1 MPAVASA
8 MPLIVDREADDTAVN
23 GSHRRMSITMGFVS
37 RLASVSPISL
47 AVLYCCRCSPF
58 QMLSLKTSLS

>member
-8 MPLIVDREADDTAVN
+8 MPLIVDSEADEMAVR

-37 RLASVSPISL
+37 RLPLL
-47 AVLYCCRCSPF
+47 ALAILGYRTVVDAYRCKCF
-58 QMLSLKTSLS
+58 L